1 MQNVIGASMKLLRPR
16 PCKPRQFTPG
26 CLHGPGFQRAMDD
39 VLDALR
45 AALAR

>member
-1 MQNVIGASMKLLRPR
+1 MRPS
-16 PCKPRQFTPG
+16 FG
-26 CLHGPGFQRAMDD
+26 YLDGPGFQRAMDD